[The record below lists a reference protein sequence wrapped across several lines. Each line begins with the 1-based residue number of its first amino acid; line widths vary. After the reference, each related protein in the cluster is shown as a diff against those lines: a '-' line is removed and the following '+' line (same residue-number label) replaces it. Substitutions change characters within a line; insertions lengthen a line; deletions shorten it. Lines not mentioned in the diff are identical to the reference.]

1 MSITL
6 SYQTNDN
13 NMNQVSEEVKAAYII
28 KDIVNKEGVL
38 SKEEKLKIISLSAY
52 LQIILQEDIVYNET
66 DKQLFIDSIK
76 TVHNRLYS

>member
-1 MSITL
+1 
-6 SYQTNDN
+6 
-13 NMNQVSEEVKAAYII
+13 MNQISEEIKAAYII
-28 KDIVNKEGVL
+28 KDIVNKEGIL

-76 TVHNRLYS
+76 TVHNRLYN

>member
-1 MSITL
+1 
-6 SYQTNDN
+6 
-13 NMNQVSEEVKAAYII
+13 MNQISEEIKAAYII
-28 KDIVNKEGVL
+28 KDIVNKEGIL

-76 TVHNRLYS
+76 SVHNRLYN

>member
-1 MSITL
+1 
-6 SYQTNDN
+6 
-13 NMNQVSEEVKAAYII
+13 MNQVSEEVKAAYII

>member
-1 MSITL
+1 
-6 SYQTNDN
+6 
-13 NMNQVSEEVKAAYII
+13 MNKVSEEVKAAYII
-28 KDIVNKEGVL
+28 KDIVNKEGIL

-76 TVHNRLYS
+76 TVHNRLYN